1 MLFSN
6 HYRTAT
12 GKDRDRNKRK
22 RKFKKNLFDEIWKK
36 VASYEESYVFI

>member
-22 RKFKKNLFDEIWKK
+22 RKFKKNLFDEI
-36 VASYEESYVFI
+36 

>member
-12 GKDRDRNKRK
+12 GKDRDRNKIK
-22 RKFKKNLFDEIWKK
+22 IKIFKKSI
-36 VASYEESYVFI
+36 